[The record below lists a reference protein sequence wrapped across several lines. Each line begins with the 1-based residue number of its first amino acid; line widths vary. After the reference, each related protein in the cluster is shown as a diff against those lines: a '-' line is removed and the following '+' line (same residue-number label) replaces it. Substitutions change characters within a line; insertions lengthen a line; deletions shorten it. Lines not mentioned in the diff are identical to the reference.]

1 MSNDLMDLVPAGL
14 AEMMGDRLQ
23 VSPAGWLCIALAK
36 AYGADTAEE
45 ERTRST
51 ATVSKMLDGARDRGF
66 ANAGTLLTLAASG
79 SEARCFAGLAR
90 EAMEGATPEEVTAVT
105 APLRQGGEQ

>member
-1 MSNDLMDLVPAGL
+1 MSNDLMDLVAAGL
-14 AEMMGDRLQ
+14 AEMADGEMQ
-23 VSPAGWLCIALAK
+23 ISAAGWLCIALAK

-51 ATVSKMLDGARDRGF
+51 ATVSKLLDGARSRGF

-79 SEARCFAGLAR
+79 SEVRCFAALAR
-90 EAMEGATPEEVTAVT
+90 EAMEGATPEEVIA
-105 APLRQGGEQ
+105 AIGLLRHGGNQ